1 VQVLADVGPDG
12 RVVAV
17 VDSPAAGVLF
27 FSEPYYAERRAVVD
41 GEMVDP
47 VVANV
52 AFTALPLPA
61 GRHEVELRY
70 TPRRFYTG
78 MIVSAITLLGW
89 AGVRLAVQPRRAA
102 APATVGLH

>member
-1 VQVLADVGPDG
+1 VLADVGPEG
-12 RVVAV
+12 RVVAA
-17 VDSPAAGVLF
+17 VDAPAAGVLF

-52 AFTALPLPA
+52 AFTAVPLPA

-70 TPRRFYTG
+70 TPYRFYAG
-78 MIVSAITLLGW
+78 MIVSAFTMLGW
-89 AGVRLAVQPRRAA
+89 AGVRLAVRPRRSAA
-102 APATVGLH
+102 AATAGLH